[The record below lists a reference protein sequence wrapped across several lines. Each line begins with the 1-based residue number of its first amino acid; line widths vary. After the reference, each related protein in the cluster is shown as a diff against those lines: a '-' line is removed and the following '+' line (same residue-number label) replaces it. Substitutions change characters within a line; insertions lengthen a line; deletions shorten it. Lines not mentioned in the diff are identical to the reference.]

1 MESAR
6 IPGQQGAQATHDT
19 RAARAG
25 GKPAAQRDAAGAGAP
40 QDGFSALLAAL
51 GGDPAP
57 LQDAALLGTDDGG
70 EPADPASL
78 AAAPAGDTAAWP
90 VFWNAVPGSA
100 LPSVG
105 GTVAASP
112 GPQGTLPAGVVGDA
126 AATVPAWSAGTG
138 TLLSSGGAA
147 PDSLV
152 AQTALLDGAADA
164 AQRQGAGAGF
174 MPTAAAGAK
183 GAKAAWQG
191 WSAAAQGDAA
201 GMAAGVP
208 KGAIAE
214 KKMLSDALASA
225 PALAMP
231 GTQAG
236 ADRREAGGAQ
246 MAGSVRQGAADLAS
260 LVSAG
265 GQVLPESLNE
275 WRAGARGGESSGASA
290 PHAHGAGAAGE
301 AVADPTLAASDGMGV
316 SADPTPVAGDD
327 ALSEQ
332 VAFWVHQK
340 TQNAELTLDRDGQ
353 PVEVKV
359 SLSGNEAHVTFRSD
373 QVQTR
378 DALDAS
384 VAQLRDLLQREGMVL
399 SGVTVGA
406 SGAGDGGA
414 GRESSPGRQ
423 GAQHARVQAAATE
436 AVAGTGRAGGAGNRA
451 VDIFV

>member
-51 GGDPAP
+51 GGDPAL

-78 AAAPAGDTAAWP
+78 AAASAGDTAAWP
-90 VFWNAVPGSA
+90 VFWNTVPGSA
-100 LPSVG
+100 LPSSG
-105 GTVAASP
+105 AVAASS
-112 GPQGTLPAGVVGDA
+112 GPQGTLPAGLVGDA
-126 AATVPAWSAGTG
+126 TGKAPAWSMGTG
-138 TLLSSGGAA
+138 TLLSSGEVA

-201 GMAAGVP
+201 GIAAGVP

-225 PALAMP
+225 PALATP

-275 WRAGARGGESSGASA
+275 WRAGARGGESSEASA
-290 PHAHGAGAAGE
+290 PHAHGVGGAGE
-301 AVADPTLAASDGMGV
+301 AVADPTLATSDGMGGG
-316 SADPTPVAGDD
+316 ADPAPTMAGDD

-436 AVAGTGRAGGAGNRA
+436 AVAGTGRAGGTGNRA

>member
-6 IPGQQGAQATHDT
+6 IPGQHGAQATHDT

-51 GGDPAP
+51 GGDPAL
-57 LQDAALLGTDDGG
+57 LQDAALLATDDGG

-78 AAAPAGDTAAWP
+78 AAASAGDTPAWAM
-90 VFWNAVPGSA
+90 FWNAAPSAGAAAVASSGS
-100 LPSVG
+100 
-105 GTVAASP
+105 
-112 GPQGTLPAGVVGDA
+112 QGTLPVGLAKDA
-126 AATVPAWSAGTG
+126 AVAASAWSAGAS
-138 TLLSSGGAA
+138 TLLPSGGPA

-164 AQRQGAGAGF
+164 AQRQGAGAGLV
-174 MPTAAAGAK
+174 PTAAAGAK

-191 WSAAAQGDAA
+191 WSVAAQGDAS
-201 GMAAGVP
+201 GGAAGVP
-208 KGAIAE
+208 KGAISE
-214 KKMLSDALASA
+214 KKMLSDALAGTPA
-225 PALAMP
+225 PAAQ
-231 GTQAG
+231 GAQAG
-236 ADRREAGGAQ
+236 ADRREAGVAQ
-246 MAGSVRQGAADLAS
+246 MAGSLRQGAAELAS
-260 LVSAG
+260 LVSTG
-265 GQVLPESLNE
+265 GQVLSESLNE
-275 WRAGARGGESSGASA
+275 WRAGTQGGESSGSSA
-290 PHAHGAGAAGE
+290 PHAHGVGAAGE
-301 AVADPTLAASDGMGV
+301 AAADPTLAASDGTGV
-316 SADPTPVAGDD
+316 PADPAQMAGDD

-436 AVAGTGRAGGAGNRA
+436 AVAGTGRAGGTGNRA